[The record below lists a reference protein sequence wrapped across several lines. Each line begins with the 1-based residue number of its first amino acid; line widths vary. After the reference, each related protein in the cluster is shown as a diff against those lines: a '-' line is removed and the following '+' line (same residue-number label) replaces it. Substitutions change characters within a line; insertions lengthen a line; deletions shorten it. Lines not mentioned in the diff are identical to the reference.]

1 MSQEPIRITIP
12 PDDTNL
18 VEYFQGELKSDFTEA
33 LDFDIVAQSDRATLD
48 DVEVIGVTVTGDQIE
63 VEYSFDYSAYLGCRD
78 ANWADTETSSV
89 CGSRRGNE
97 WWFDRHVPWVPR
109 STADEF

>member
-18 VEYFQGELKSDFTEA
+18 VEYFQGELKSDFTKA

-48 DVEVIGVTVTGDQIE
+48 DVEVSGVTVTGDQIE

-97 WWFDRHVPWVPR
+97 WWFDRHVP
-109 STADEF
+109 